1 MSRIYFLF
9 FLLGLYLLLDFY
21 VFNIVKSLMTESSA
35 LNKRIV
41 FSFYWIFSALALAG
55 VLLYNQIDPQEYK
68 GVRMLITSVFFINIV
83 SKLFSS
89 LVILG
94 EDFRRLVVYIGGF
107 FGDSQPNVMPGRKEF
122 MGKAALIAGAV
133 PLTTFSFG
141 IISGAHDYRIR
152 RKTLGFKDLPRQF
165 DGIRIAQISDIHTGS
180 FFNKTAVKGGVDML
194 LDQKPD
200 LVFFTGDL
208 VNNQS
213 DEAKPYLD
221 IFKSVKAPLG
231 VYSTMGNH
239 DYGDY
244 NSWSSQKEKMDDIK
258 QLHEMH
264 KYMGWDILLNENR
277 QLSVDGESIS
287 VLGVENWGAGR
298 FSKYGDLQKTVKG
311 TEETPFKILLSHD
324 PTHWDAEVR
333 PNNPDIDLTL
343 SGHTHGMQFGV
354 EFGNFKWSPSQY
366 IYKRWADLYKEGEQ
380 YLYVNR
386 GYGYI
391 GYPGRVGIL
400 PEITILELKRV

>member
-1 MSRIYFLF
+1 
-9 FLLGLYLLLDFY
+9 
-21 VFNIVKSLMTESSA
+21 MTESS
-35 LNKRIV
+35 LLSKRIV
-41 FSFYWIFSALALAG
+41 FSIYWIFSALALGG

-68 GVRMLITSVFFINIV
+68 GIRMLITSVFFINIV

-94 EDFRRLVVYIGGF
+94 EDFRRLVVYIGSF
-107 FGDSQPNVMPGRKEF
+107 FGDSQTNVVPGRKEF

-141 IISGAHDYRIR
+141 IISGAHDYRVR
-152 RKTLGFKDLPRQF
+152 KKTLRFKDLPQQF

-194 LDQKPD
+194 LGQKPD

-244 NSWSSQKEKMDDIK
+244 NSWSTQKAKMDDVK
-258 QLHEMH
+258 QLHDMH

-343 SGHTHGMQFGV
+343 TSTFSPAIIDISNWLIFGV
-354 EFGNFKWSPSQY
+354 SASVIFS
-366 IYKRWADLYKEGEQ
+366 
-380 YLYVNR
+380 
-386 GYGYI
+386 
-391 GYPGRVGIL
+391 
-400 PEITILELKRV
+400 